1 MIHVSLPPSGI
12 YSTPS
17 PTSQAAAAR
26 VADETAATQN
36 RKVLRALWLAGINGC
51 TREELQTTCEMSGDA
66 TRPRVKGL
74 MARGLVEV
82 SDEIR
87 KTVSGCSAQVLVL
100 TAAGRRTMGE
110 CPG

>member
-1 MIHVSLPPSGI
+1 MSTTTHPPAGI
-12 YSTPS
+12 YSTAS

-26 VADETAATQN
+26 VDEENAATQA

-51 TREELQTTCEMSGDA
+51 TREELQATCEMSGDA

-87 KTVSGCSAQVLVL
+87 KTASGRSAEVLVL
-100 TAAGRRTMGE
+100 TDAGRRAMGE
-110 CPG
+110 PS